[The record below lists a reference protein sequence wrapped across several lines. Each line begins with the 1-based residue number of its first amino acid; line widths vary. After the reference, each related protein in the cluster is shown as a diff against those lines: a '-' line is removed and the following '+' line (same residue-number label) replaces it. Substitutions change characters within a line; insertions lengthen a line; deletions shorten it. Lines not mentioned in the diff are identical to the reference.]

1 MARASGRLES
11 TRSRHAELLALA
23 LTVVACAA
31 PNEPTEWSGL
41 EPHSSEVLVNDP
53 NAELTMPLWPG
64 KHADLHLEFGYA
76 DPALAGI
83 VGSALSRWARATCL
97 PLSITSQ
104 PDHVILMDDARLI
117 PDGRE
122 GQTTGKSWDGT
133 TVVLREGLPTELAA
147 VLLAHE
153 VCHILARTNDH
164 THTGVCR
171 PKVSRVAMIDE
182 VSLEAVCAA
191 RDCACFRPE
200 ELTAP

>member
-1 MARASGRLES
+1 
-11 TRSRHAELLALA
+11 LALA
-23 LTVVACAA
+23 VTAVACAA
-31 PNEPTEWSGL
+31 PHEPEEWSGL
-41 EPHSSEVLVNDP
+41 QAHSGEVLVGDP
-53 NAELTMPLWPG
+53 NAEITMPLWPG
-64 KHADLHLEFGYA
+64 KHADLHLEFGYG

-97 PLSITSQ
+97 PLSIALQ
-104 PDHVILMDDARLI
+104 PDHMILMDDARLI

-122 GQTTGKSWDGT
+122 GQTTGRSWDGT

-171 PKVSRVAMIDE
+171 PKVSRLAMIDE
-182 VSLEAVCAA
+182 ESLETVCAA

-200 ELTAP
+200 EAAAP